1 LHTIESIEG
10 DLHEKEKLTTLLNE
24 MTTTLHSFHMFTKQL
39 VAQITN
45 MHLMSYQAVQDIDL
59 AITKLAEVSQELN
72 KKIKVFQLEQ

>member
-1 LHTIESIEG
+1 MNYRTALPEIRS
-10 DLHEKEKLTTLLNE
+10 KSFMRTLLNE